1 MSTQPKGPSKMHRID
16 RYGERLRKRRN
27 QLSPSLLSVAEY
39 IDGHRH
45 AVLSKSALEIGF
57 ATGTSDATVIRA
69 LQALGF
75 RGLVDLKDTLE
86 AYLGQTDS
94 PIEKMAATTDVL
106 NGNSD
111 AAIDFVVENQRAAM
125 DALSSPDNRAALA
138 LATQLLAASQA
149 IGVFGI
155 GASGIIADY
164 AARLFARSGFRSYAL
179 NNTGIALAEQL
190 LTMEKGHALL
200 MLLHG
205 RPHREAL
212 AAINEAKRLDVPVI
226 LVLSQSES
234 VLRQHAAA
242 CLIMPRA
249 KSDHVAL
256 HAPSLV
262 VMETIALALAATAEE
277 RTLETLNRLVELRGA
292 IRQDKR

>member
-1 MSTQPKGPSKMHRID
+1 MAAHTAAPGKKRRID

-27 QLSPSLLSVAEY
+27 QLSPGLLSVADY

-75 RGLVDLKDTLE
+75 SGLVDLKDTLE

-94 PIEKMAATTDVL
+94 PIEKMAATTDEL
-106 NGNSD
+106 KGNSD
-111 AAIDFVVENQRAAM
+111 AAIDFVVENQRAAL
-125 DALSSPDNRAALA
+125 DTLASSDNRAALA
-138 LATQLLAASQA
+138 TATQLLAKSTG

-179 NNTGIALAEQL
+179 NNTGIALAEQML
-190 LTMEKGHALL
+190 AMDHGHALL

-212 AAINEAKRLDVPVI
+212 TAINEAKRLDVPVI

-234 VLRQHAAA
+234 VLRQHASA
-242 CLIMPRA
+242 CLVMPRA
-249 KSDHVAL
+249 KSEQVAL

-262 VMETIALALAATAEE
+262 AVETIALALAATAEE
-277 RTLETLNRLVELRGA
+277 RTLKTLNRLVDLRSA
-292 IRQDKR
+292 IRPDKR

>member
-1 MSTQPKGPSKMHRID
+1 MAAHTAAPGKKRRID
-16 RYGERLRKRRN
+16 RYGERLRKRRS
-27 QLSPSLLSVAEY
+27 QLSPGLLSVADY

-75 RGLVDLKDTLE
+75 SGLVDLKDTLE

-94 PIEKMAATTDVL
+94 PIEKMAATTDEL
-106 NGNSD
+106 KGNSD
-111 AAIDFVVENQRAAM
+111 AAIDFVVENQRAAL
-125 DALSSPDNRAALA
+125 DTLTSTDNRAALA
-138 LATQLLAASQA
+138 TATQLLAKSTG

-179 NNTGIALAEQL
+179 NNTGIALAEQML
-190 LTMEKGHALL
+190 SMDQGHALL

-212 AAINEAKRLDVPVI
+212 AAIHEAKRLDIPVI

-234 VLRQHAAA
+234 VLRQHASA
-242 CLIMPRA
+242 CLVMPRA
-249 KSDHVAL
+249 KSEQVAL

-262 VMETIALALAATAEE
+262 AVETIALALAATAEE
-277 RTLETLNRLVELRGA
+277 RTLKTLNRLVDLRSA
-292 IRQDKR
+292 IRPDKR

>member
-1 MSTQPKGPSKMHRID
+1 MSRQAGKTRRID
-16 RYGERLRKRRN
+16 RYGERLRKRRDT
-27 QLSPSLLSVAEY
+27 LSPGMLTVADY

-57 ATGTSDATVIRA
+57 ATGTSDATVIRT

-75 RGLVDLKDTLE
+75 SGLVDLKDTLE

-94 PIEKMAATTDVL
+94 PIEKMAATTDAL
-106 NGNSD
+106 KGNSD
-111 AAIDFVVENQRAAM
+111 AAIDFVVENQRAALETL
-125 DALSSPDNRAALA
+125 ASIDNRAALA
-138 LATQLLAASQA
+138 TATQLLTTSTG

-179 NNTGIALAEQL
+179 NNTGIALAEQML
-190 LTMEKGHALL
+190 SIEHGHALL

-234 VLRQHAAA
+234 VLRQHASA
-242 CLIMPRA
+242 CLIIPRA
-249 KSDHVAL
+249 KSEHVAL

-262 VMETIALALAATAEE
+262 VVETIALALAAAAEE
-277 RTLETLNRLVELRGA
+277 RTLKTLNRLVDLRGA
-292 IRQDKR
+292 IRPDKR

>member
-1 MSTQPKGPSKMHRID
+1 MTKQTESPGKTRRID

-27 QLSPSLLSVAEY
+27 QLSPGLLSVAEY

-75 RGLVDLKDTLE
+75 SGLVDLKDTLG

-94 PIEKMAATTDVL
+94 PVEKMAATTDAL

-111 AAIDFVVENQRAAM
+111 AAIDFVIDNQRAALN
-125 DALSSPDNRAALA
+125 ALSSPENRSSLTR
-138 LATQLLAASQA
+138 ATQLLTKATA

-164 AARLFARSGFRSYAL
+164 GARLFSRSGFPSYAL

-190 LTMEKGHALL
+190 LAMEKGHALI

-212 AAINEAKRLDVPVI
+212 ATLQEAKRLDMPVI
-226 LVLSQSES
+226 LVLSQSDS
-234 VLRQHAAA
+234 VLRQQADA

-262 VMETIALALAATAEE
+262 AMETIALALAATVEE
-277 RTLETLNRLVELRGA
+277 RTLETLNRLVELRSA
-292 IRQDKR
+292 IRPDKR

>member
-1 MSTQPKGPSKMHRID
+1 MSRQTGKTRRID
-16 RYGERLRKRRN
+16 HYGERLRKRRDR
-27 QLSPSLLSVAEY
+27 LSPGMLTVADY

-57 ATGTSDATVIRA
+57 ATGTSDATVIRT

-75 RGLVDLKDTLE
+75 SGLVDLKDTLE

-94 PIEKMAATTDVL
+94 PIEKMATTTDEL
-106 NGNSD
+106 KGNSD
-111 AAIDFVVENQRAAM
+111 AAIDFVVENQRAALETLTS
-125 DALSSPDNRAALA
+125 ANNRAALA
-138 LATQLLAASQA
+138 IATQLLTKSAG

-179 NNTGIALAEQL
+179 NNTGIALAEQML
-190 LTMEKGHALL
+190 AIEQGHALL

-212 AAINEAKRLDVPVI
+212 TAINEAKRLDVPVI

-234 VLRQHAAA
+234 VLRQHASA
-242 CLIMPRA
+242 CLVMPRT
-249 KSDHVAL
+249 KSEQVAL

-262 VMETIALALAATAEE
+262 AVETIALALAATAEE
-277 RTLETLNRLVELRGA
+277 RTLKTLNRLVDLRSA
-292 IRQDKR
+292 IRPDKR

>member
-1 MSTQPKGPSKMHRID
+1 MTKQTKSPGKMRRID

-27 QLSPSLLSVAEY
+27 QLSPGLLSVAEY

-75 RGLVDLKDTLE
+75 SGLVDLKDTLG

-94 PIEKMAATTDVL
+94 PVEKMAATTDAL

-111 AAIDFVVENQRAAM
+111 AAIDFVIDNQRAALN
-125 DALSSPDNRAALA
+125 ALSSPENRSALT
-138 LATQLLAASQA
+138 LATQLLAKATA

-164 AARLFARSGFRSYAL
+164 GARLFSRSGFPSYAL

-190 LTMEKGHALL
+190 LAMEKGHALI

-212 AAINEAKRLDVPVI
+212 SAINEAKRLTIPVI
-226 LVLSQSES
+226 LVLSQSDS
-234 VLRQHAAA
+234 VLRQQADA

-262 VMETIALALAATAEE
+262 TMETIALALAATAEE
-277 RTLETLNRLVELRGA
+277 RTLSTLNRLVELRSA
-292 IRQDKR
+292 IRPDKR

>member
-1 MSTQPKGPSKMHRID
+1 MSRQAGKTRRID
-16 RYGERLRKRRN
+16 RYGERLRKRRDT
-27 QLSPSLLSVAEY
+27 LSPGMLTVADY

-57 ATGTSDATVIRA
+57 ATGTSDATVIRT

-75 RGLVDLKDTLE
+75 SGLLDLKDTLE

-94 PIEKMAATTDVL
+94 PIEKMAATTDEL
-106 NGNSD
+106 KGNSD
-111 AAIDFVVENQRAAM
+111 AAIDFVVGNQRAAL
-125 DALSSPDNRAALA
+125 DTLTSTDNRAALA
-138 LATQLLAASQA
+138 TATQFLTKSTG

-179 NNTGIALAEQL
+179 NNTGIALAEQML
-190 LTMEKGHALL
+190 AMDQGHALL

-212 AAINEAKRLDVPVI
+212 AAIHEAKRLDIPVI

-234 VLRQHAAA
+234 VLRQHASA
-242 CLIMPRA
+242 CLVMPRA
-249 KSDHVAL
+249 KSEQVAL

-262 VMETIALALAATAEE
+262 AVETIALALAATAEE
-277 RTLETLNRLVELRGA
+277 RTLSTLNRLVDLRSA
-292 IRQDKR
+292 IRPDKR

>member
-1 MSTQPKGPSKMHRID
+1 MSRQAGKTRRID
-16 RYGERLRKRRN
+16 HYGERLRKRRDR
-27 QLSPSLLSVAEY
+27 LSPGMLTVADY

-57 ATGTSDATVIRA
+57 ATGTSDATVIRT

-75 RGLVDLKDTLE
+75 SGLVDLKDTLE

-94 PIEKMAATTDVL
+94 PIEKMAATTDEL
-106 NGNSD
+106 KGNSD
-111 AAIDFVVENQRAAM
+111 AAIDFVVENQRAAL
-125 DALSSPDNRAALA
+125 DTLASSDNRAALA
-138 LATQLLAASQA
+138 TATQLLTKSTG

-179 NNTGIALAEQL
+179 NNTGIALAEQML
-190 LTMEKGHALL
+190 AMDHGHALL

-212 AAINEAKRLDVPVI
+212 TAIHEAKRLDVPVI

-234 VLRQHAAA
+234 VLRQHASA
-242 CLIMPRA
+242 CLVMPRT
-249 KSDHVAL
+249 KSEHVAL

-262 VMETIALALAATAEE
+262 AVETIALALAATAEE
-277 RTLETLNRLVELRGA
+277 RTLSTLNRLVDLRSA
-292 IRQDKR
+292 IRPDKR

>member
-1 MSTQPKGPSKMHRID
+1 MSTQPKSPSKMHRID

-57 ATGTSDATVIRA
+57 TTGTSDATVIRA

-75 RGLVDLKDTLE
+75 RGLVDLKETLE

-125 DALSSPDNRAALA
+125 DALSSPENRTALA
-138 LATQLLAASQA
+138 LATQLLGKAQA

-190 LTMEKGHALL
+190 LTMEKGHALI

-212 AAINEAKRLDVPVI
+212 AAINESKRLEVPVI

-234 VLRQHAAA
+234 VLRQQADA

-262 VMETIALALAATAEE
+262 VMETIALSLAATVEQ
-277 RTLETLNRLVELRGA
+277 RTLETLNRLVDLRSV
-292 IRQDKR
+292 IRPDKR

>member
-1 MSTQPKGPSKMHRID
+1 MSRQAGKTRRID
-16 RYGERLRKRRN
+16 RYGERLRKRRDT
-27 QLSPSLLSVAEY
+27 LSPGMLTVADY

-57 ATGTSDATVIRA
+57 ATGTSDATVIRT

-75 RGLVDLKDTLE
+75 SGLVDLKDTLE

-94 PIEKMAATTDVL
+94 PIEKMAATTDAL
-106 NGNSD
+106 KGNSD
-111 AAIDFVVENQRAAM
+111 AAIDFVVENQRAALETL
-125 DALSSPDNRAALA
+125 ASFDNRAALA
-138 LATQLLAASQA
+138 TATQLLATSTG

-164 AARLFARSGFRSYAL
+164 AARLFARSGFRAYAL
-179 NNTGIALAEQL
+179 NNTGIALAEQML
-190 LTMEKGHALL
+190 SIEQGHALL

-234 VLRQHAAA
+234 VLRQHASA
-242 CLIMPRA
+242 CLIIPRT
-249 KSDHVAL
+249 KSEHVAL

-262 VMETIALALAATAEE
+262 VVETIALALAAAAEE
-277 RTLETLNRLVELRGA
+277 RTLKTLNRLVDFRSA
-292 IRQDKR
+292 IRPDKR

>member
-1 MSTQPKGPSKMHRID
+1 MSRQAGKTRRID
-16 RYGERLRKRRN
+16 RYGERLRKRRDT
-27 QLSPSLLSVAEY
+27 LSPGMLTVADY

-57 ATGTSDATVIRA
+57 ATGTSDATVIRT

-75 RGLVDLKDTLE
+75 SGLVDLKDTLE

-94 PIEKMAATTDVL
+94 PIEKMAATTDEL
-106 NGNSD
+106 KGNSD
-111 AAIDFVVENQRAAM
+111 AAIDFVVENQRAALETL
-125 DALSSPDNRAALA
+125 ASAENRAALVT
-138 LATQLLAASQA
+138 ATQLLTKSTG

-179 NNTGIALAEQL
+179 NNTGIALAEQML
-190 LTMEKGHALL
+190 SIEHGHALL

-212 AAINEAKRLDVPVI
+212 AAINEAKRLNVPVI

-234 VLRQHAAA
+234 VLRQHASA
-242 CLIMPRA
+242 CLIIPRA
-249 KSDHVAL
+249 KSEHVAL

-262 VMETIALALAATAEE
+262 VVETIALALAAAAEE
-277 RTLETLNRLVELRGA
+277 RTLKTLNRLVDLRSA
-292 IRQDKR
+292 IRPDKR

>member
-1 MSTQPKGPSKMHRID
+1 MSRQAGKTRRID
-16 RYGERLRKRRN
+16 RYGERLRKRRDT
-27 QLSPSLLSVAEY
+27 LSPGMLTVADY

-57 ATGTSDATVIRA
+57 ATGTSDATVIRT

-75 RGLVDLKDTLE
+75 SGLVDLKDTLE

-94 PIEKMAATTDVL
+94 PIEKMAATTDAL
-106 NGNSD
+106 KGNSD
-111 AAIDFVVENQRAAM
+111 AAIDFVVENQRAALETL
-125 DALSSPDNRAALA
+125 ASTDNRAALA
-138 LATQLLAASQA
+138 TATQLLTTSTG

-179 NNTGIALAEQL
+179 NNTGIALAEQML
-190 LTMEKGHALL
+190 SIEQGHALL

-234 VLRQHAAA
+234 VLRQHASA
-242 CLIMPRA
+242 CLIIPRA
-249 KSDHVAL
+249 KSEHVAL
-256 HAPSLV
+256 HAPSLLV
-262 VMETIALALAATAEE
+262 VETIALALAAAAEE
-277 RTLETLNRLVELRGA
+277 LTLKTLNRLVDLRGA
-292 IRQDKR
+292 IRPDKR

>member
-1 MSTQPKGPSKMHRID
+1 MTKQPQSPGKMRRID
-16 RYGERLRKRRN
+16 RYGERLRKRRD
-27 QLSPSLLSVAEY
+27 QLSPGLLSVAAY

-75 RGLVDLKDTLE
+75 SGLVDLKDTLA

-111 AAIDFVVENQRAAM
+111 AAIDFVIDNQRAAL
-125 DALSSPDNRAALA
+125 DALSSPQNRSALT
-138 LATQLLAASQA
+138 LATQLLAKASA

-155 GASGIIADY
+155 GASGIIAHY
-164 AARLFARSGFRSYAL
+164 GARLFSRSGFPSYAL

-190 LTMEKGHALL
+190 LSMERGHAMI

-212 AAINEAKRLDVPVI
+212 AAIHEAKRLSIPVI
-226 LVLSQSES
+226 LVLSQSDS
-234 VLRQHAAA
+234 VLRQQADA

-249 KSDHVAL
+249 KSEHVAL

-262 VMETIALALAATAEE
+262 AMETIALALAATAGE
-277 RTLETLNRLVELRGA
+277 RTLETLNRLVELRSA
-292 IRQDKR
+292 IRPDKR